1 MLPPLPPS
9 PPDGPPRG
17 TYFSRRK
24 ATHPLPPLP
33 AFTKI
38 LASSTNKAKH
48 PCQIR
53 LPGRAKT
60 QKRFCTSRTA
70 QGKPFWGTRGVGSTA
85 RFPIAD
91 DHPKLSDE
99 SASIER
105 NRSALVNSLGS

>member
-53 LPGRAKT
+53 LPARAKSR
-60 QKRFCTSRTA
+60 KRFGTSRTA
-70 QGKPFWGTRGVGSTA
+70 RSKTFLGGTGIGLDREELLCLTEWPQELTRPA
-85 RFPIAD
+85 
-91 DHPKLSDE
+91 
-99 SASIER
+99 
-105 NRSALVNSLGS
+105 RSAVR